1 MFNRCCIYL
10 LLELAYSEM
19 DLPQKMNKILPGNV
33 LQEGKKT
40 SMEFERKYLPCKRFS
55 SWLTNDGETV
65 DERIIDAPD
74 GRAINTRG
82 DG

>member
-1 MFNRCCIYL
+1 MKSKL
-10 LLELAYSEM
+10 
-19 DLPQKMNKILPGNV
+19 V
-33 LQEGKKT
+33 
-40 SMEFERKYLPCKRFS
+40 EFERKNLLCKRFS

-74 GRAINTRG
+74 GRAINKKK

>member
-1 MFNRCCIYL
+1 
-10 LLELAYSEM
+10 
-19 DLPQKMNKILPGNV
+19 MNKKMPGNV
-33 LQEGKKT
+33 LQEGKQT
-40 SMEFERKYLPCKRFS
+40 STKFERKYLLCKRFS

-74 GRAINTRG
+74 GRAIKTRR

>member
-1 MFNRCCIYL
+1 
-10 LLELAYSEM
+10 
-19 DLPQKMNKILPGNV
+19 MNKKMPGNV
-33 LQEGKKT
+33 LQEGKQT
-40 SMEFERKYLPCKRFS
+40 SMEFERKDLLCKRFS

-74 GRAINTRG
+74 GRAIKTRR

>member
-1 MFNRCCIYL
+1 MYYRN
-10 LLELAYSEM
+10 EK
-19 DLPQKMNKILPGNV
+19 Q
-33 LQEGKKT
+33 T
-40 SMEFERKYLPCKRFS
+40 SMEFERKNLLCKRFS

-74 GRAINTRG
+74 GRAINKKK